1 MNKLRPKILNVF
13 VSDVLAGRLICVDGD
28 YHTFEIDR
36 GYDWGKGHPVLSLS
50 LKAKHGGIDYSELH
64 SRTQLPPFFS
74 NLLPEGHLREYLAAK
89 ARVRP
94 QREFALLNAL
104 KDDLPGALKLE
115 AAGKIQDKSASTFRV
130 EAREEFEWDES
141 LRFSLA
147 GIQLKF
153 SALESAG
160 KLTIPAHG
168 VGGDYIVKLPSLR
181 YKNVPENE
189 YSMMQLARMV
199 GIETAEVELRKTSS
213 IKRIPKDI
221 SENFGQSLVVKRF
234 DRDKSKRIHIE
245 DFAQIFKI
253 YPRDKYSKVSYG
265 GIANVVFKEGG
276 NEQLLEFVR
285 RLTFAL
291 LIGNADMHLKNW
303 SVIYRQP
310 QKATLSPAYDMIST
324 ISYLPDYQMA
334 LSVAGEKSMHKIGEA
349 HFRNLAAKMLLPEN
363 LVVNEMRDTK
373 EKFLEV
379 WAKSKSDLPISG
391 NSRKNIDQH
400 LDKLSI

>member
-1 MNKLRPKILNVF
+1 MNKRRPKILNVY
-13 VSDVLAGRLICVDGD
+13 VSDVLAGRLICVDSD

-36 GYDWGKGHPVLSLS
+36 DYDWDIGHPVLSLS
-50 LKAKHGGIDYSELH
+50 LKSRHGGIDYSDLQ

-89 ARVRP
+89 AGVKP
-94 QREFALLNAL
+94 QREFSLLSAL
-104 KDDLPGALKLE
+104 KDDLPGALRLE
-115 AAGKIQDKSASTFRV
+115 AANELLEKNAAKFRDQASQ
-130 EAREEFEWDES
+130 ELDLDES

-189 YSMMQLARMV
+189 YSMMQLARMI
-199 GIETAEVELRKTSS
+199 GIETAEVALRKTSS
-213 IKRIPKDI
+213 IKRLPKDI

-234 DRDKSKRIHIE
+234 DRDENKRIHIE

-265 GIANVVFKEGG
+265 GIANVLFKEGG

-285 RLTFAL
+285 RLTFSI

-303 SVIYRQP
+303 SVIYRHP
-310 QKATLSPAYDMIST
+310 QKATLSPAYDIIST
-324 ISYLPDYQMA
+324 ISYLPDYEMA
-334 LSVAGEKSMHKIGEA
+334 LSIAGEKSMHKIGEA
-349 HFRNLAAKMLLPEN
+349 HFRNMAAKMLLPEN

-373 EKFLEV
+373 EKFIEA
-379 WAKSKSDLPISG
+379 WAKSKSDLLISG
-391 NSRKNIDQH
+391 ASRKTIDQH
-400 LDKLSI
+400 LKRLSF